1 VRRPG
6 GGRPIPL
13 IRSLFRVLL
22 VLWAGSLWSLSWV
35 TSILFNSQDDRHL
48 AGMLAGKLFTVE
60 AYVGVAVALLALML
74 AGRTKPAR
82 RPFVWGYLAAALLA
96 VNEWALRPVMAAAR
110 ARGAIA
116 GLTFGAWHGVSAVL
130 YGLAC
135 LALLLVIWR
144 DDFR

>member
-1 VRRPG
+1 M
-6 GGRPIPL
+6 
-13 IRSLFRVLL
+13 LL

-35 TSILFNSQDDRHL
+35 TSILFSSQDDRHL

-60 AYVGVAVALLALML
+60 TYVGVAVALLALML
-74 AGRTKPAR
+74 AGRTKPAG
-82 RPFVWGYLAAALLA
+82 RPFVGGYLAAALLA

-110 ARGAIA
+110 AQGAIA